1 MNIYDKKIIK
11 CKICGKSIGEIDY
24 DAKLFLPRCNNCAE
38 PLPHVNDKFL
48 RIYELQENA
57 IENII
62 TS

>member
-24 DAKLFLPRCNNCAE
+24 NATIYLPRCNDCAE
-38 PLPHVNDKFL
+38 PLPHIKDKFV
-48 RIYELQENA
+48 REYEIPNHE
-57 IENII
+57 IEVIL